1 MVNAHKDEY
10 DAKEVAQE
18 AAKDGITFDETKI
31 DKKGKDLQSTN
42 SFYCKCDFWA

>member
-1 MVNAHKDEY
+1 MVNAHKTEY

-31 DKKGKDLQSTN
+31 DKKGKSLWSTKQ
-42 SFYCKCDFWA
+42 YDR